1 MNRSTATQPAIG
13 QKLDAPASIES
24 PPAAAAAPRVL
35 CFEGVSK
42 TYFHNASRMLLR
54 RGLLSWLKRSRTDV
68 FYALRNVSFALNAA
82 TSLAV
87 VGANGA
93 GKSTLLRCA
102 TGISAPDE
110 GRIEVRGTIA
120 ALMEL
125 GAGFHPDL
133 TGAENVMLNASL
145 LGLTRKQTY
154 AQFDRIV
161 EFSGL
166 ANFIDEPL
174 RTYSSGMVLRLAFSV
189 AVRVDPDILVIDEVL
204 SVGDIEFQ
212 DRCIAEIARLKQSGK
227 TLICVAHDMNLLR
240 KLCEQAL
247 WLEHGEL
254 RMFGPC
260 AEVLGAYEAAPPPA
274 SL

>member
-1 MNRSTATQPAIG
+1 MSRSTASRPAIG
-13 QKLDAPASIES
+13 QDPNTARTDLAGVEDTG
-24 PPAAAAAPRVL
+24 RVL
-35 CFEGVSK
+35 RFEEVSK
-42 TYFHNASRMLLR
+42 TYAHNAPRMLLR
-54 RGLLSWLKRSRTDV
+54 RGLMSWFKRSRTDV
-68 FYALRNVSFALNAA
+68 FYALRNVSFDLKAA

-102 TGISAPDE
+102 TGISVPE
-110 GRIEVRGTIA
+110 FGRIEVRGTIA

-133 TGAENVMLNASL
+133 TGGENVVLNASL
-145 LGLTRKQTY
+145 LGLTRKQTNE
-154 AQFDRIV
+154 QFDSIV

-189 AVRVDPDILVIDEVL
+189 AVRVDPNILVIDEIL
-204 SVGDIEFQ
+204 AVGDIDFQ
-212 DRCIAEIARLKQSGK
+212 EKCIAEIMRLKQSGK
-227 TLICVAHDMNLLR
+227 TLIYVAHDMKLLR
-240 KLCEQAL
+240 KLCEEAL
-247 WLEHGEL
+247 WLEHGEV

-260 AEVLGAYEAAPPPA
+260 AQVIDAYEAAPPP